1 MMVMVKTMMLLFL
14 FENKFGH
21 QVGIIMHNLPPPPPE
36 RPPGSSETTTK
47 TQKSSRGQLS
57 RKITKNNRTVRWK
70 SGGVAHPCTS
80 LCLPRH
86 PLGSHKD
93 SFKKIQIWN
102 RFVWCFSKIDEKSIF
117 EKDMPKTVRL
127 FSKNQRVSLV
137 VWLHQKIEKFENPC
151 FFALSPAGSFWL
163 RQKIAKCYRTLQFS
177 GFAKKGRSKLAWVLV
192 CMHVDWKAC
201 MVLLYAQLD

>member
-21 QVGIIMHNLPPPPPE
+21 QVGIIMHNLPPTPPPPE

-70 SGGVAHPCTS
+70 SGGVAHPYASPCI
-80 LCLPRH
+80 PRH
-86 PLGSHKD
+86 PLGSDKD
-93 SFKKIQIWN
+93 SFKKIRNWN
-102 RFVWCFSKIDEKSIF
+102 RFVWRFSKIDEKSIF
-117 EKDMPKTVRL
+117 EKDMPKTVGL

-137 VWLHQKIEKFENPC
+137 PVVAPEN
-151 FFALSPAGSFWL
+151 
-163 RQKIAKCYRTLQFS
+163 REI
-177 GFAKKGRSKLAWVLV
+177 
-192 CMHVDWKAC
+192 
-201 MVLLYAQLD
+201 

>member
-21 QVGIIMHNLPPPPPE
+21 QVGIIMHNLPPTPPHTPPPPE

-57 RKITKNNRTVRWK
+57 RQITKNNRTVRWK

-80 LCLPRH
+80 LYIPRH

-93 SFKKIQIWN
+93 PFKKIQIWN

-117 EKDMPKTVRL
+117 EKDMPKTLGL
-127 FSKNQRVSLV
+127 FNKNQGGSLV
-137 VWLHQKIEKFENPC
+137 PVVAPEN
-151 FFALSPAGSFWL
+151 
-163 RQKIAKCYRTLQFS
+163 REI
-177 GFAKKGRSKLAWVLV
+177 
-192 CMHVDWKAC
+192 
-201 MVLLYAQLD
+201 